1 MKISIMDRA
10 KKKKFVAGLANLGMK
25 KIPQMLVK
33 SGKERVRAF
42 SGSMNKDEL
51 YDFWRLMPIEGVGL
65 YVGKDMVNRNG
76 VREIRLSLDGMHVW
90 KDQLTE
96 KNLVLTEEQEE
107 EWFKGNNI
115 ELNDEQKKEFGGVMA
130 ARGILSKEGTKVPSS
145 SGRFVCVK
153 SADGKDFVGN
163 GKLGAGAET
172 LFGFLPKERRRKSQ
186 TI

>member
-1 MKISIMDRA
+1 MKIQIMDRA
-10 KKKKFVAGLANLGMK
+10 KKKKFIAGLEDLGMK
-25 KIPQMLVK
+25 KITQMLVK

-42 SGSMNKDEL
+42 SGDMNKDEL
-51 YDFWRLMPIEGVGL
+51 YDFWRLLPIEGVGL

-96 KNLVLTEEQEE
+96 KNLILTPEQEE
-107 EWFKGNNI
+107 EWFKGVNI
-115 ELNDEQKKEFGGVMA
+115 ELNEEQKSKFDGVK
-130 ARGILSKEGTKVPSS
+130 G
-145 SGRFVCVK
+145 FVAVK
-153 SADGKDFVGN
+153 SSDSKDFVGN
-163 GKLGAGAET
+163 GKLGNDSTT

>member
-1 MKISIMDRA
+1 MKIQIMDRA
-10 KKKKFVAGLANLGMK
+10 KKKKFIAELADLGMK
-25 KIPQMLVK
+25 KVPEMLVK

-42 SGSMNKDEL
+42 SGDLGKDDI
-51 YDFWRLMPIEGVGL
+51 YDIWRLLPIEGIGL

-76 VREIRLSLDGMHVW
+76 VREVRLSLDGMHVW

-96 KNLVLTEEQEE
+96 KNFVLTEEQED

-115 ELNDEQKKEFGGVMA
+115 ELTKEQVKKFGDVKG
-130 ARGILSKEGTKVPSS
+130 
-145 SGRFVCVK
+145 FVAVK
-153 SADGKDFVGN
+153 SSDSKDFVGN
-163 GKLGAGAET
+163 GKLGADYET

>member
-1 MKISIMDRA
+1 MKIQIMDRA
-10 KKKKFVAGLANLGMK
+10 KKKKFIAEIADLGMK

-42 SGSMNKDEL
+42 SGDLGKDDI
-51 YDFWRLMPIEGVGL
+51 YDIWRLLPIEGIGL

-76 VREIRLSLDGMHVW
+76 VHEVRLSLDGMHVW
-90 KDQLTE
+90 KEQLTE

-107 EWFKGNNI
+107 AWFKGENI
-115 ELNDEQKKEFGGVMA
+115 ELSKGQLVWSRELGV
-130 ARGILSKEGTKVPSS
+130 R
-145 SGRFVCVK
+145 SGFVCVK

-163 GKLGAGAET
+163 GKLGDGGKT

>member
-10 KKKKFVAGLANLGMK
+10 KKKKFIAGVEDLGMK
-25 KIPQMLVK
+25 KITQMLVK
-33 SGKERVRAF
+33 SGHERVRAF

-51 YDFWRLMPIEGVGL
+51 YDFWRLLPIEGVWL
-65 YVGKDMVNRNG
+65 YVGKDMKNRNG
-76 VREIRLSLDGMHVW
+76 VHEIRLSLDGMHVW

-96 KNLVLTEEQEE
+96 KNIILTEEQEE
-107 EWFKGNNI
+107 EWFKGENI
-115 ELNDEQKKEFGGVMA
+115 ELSEGQLVWSRELGV
-130 ARGILSKEGTKVPSS
+130 R
-145 SGRFVCVK
+145 SGFVCVK

-163 GKLGAGAET
+163 GKLGNEGTT

>member
-1 MKISIMDRA
+1 MKIQIMDRA
-10 KKKKFVAGLANLGMK
+10 KKKKFIAEVADLGMK

-42 SGSMNKDEL
+42 SGDLNRDDI
-51 YDFWRLMPIEGVGL
+51 YDIWRLLPIEGIGL
-65 YVGKDMVNRNG
+65 YVGKDMMNRNG
-76 VREIRLSLDGMHVW
+76 VREVRLSLDGMHVW

-96 KNLVLTEEQEE
+96 KNFVLTEEQEE

-115 ELNDEQKKEFGGVMA
+115 ELTEEQVKKFEGVK
-130 ARGILSKEGTKVPSS
+130 G
-145 SGRFVCVK
+145 FVAVK
-153 SADGKDFVGN
+153 SSDSKDFVGN
-163 GKLGAGAET
+163 GKLGADYQT